1 MDEPGSSFFIFN
13 HAADFDREQVD
24 GFHALGLDVVVSIN
38 TFHYREGDPIAQ
50 GVRDLE
56 RMLALGV
63 DGLQIDSVYD
73 TYLFDLFKKGR

>member
-1 MDEPGSSFFIFN
+1 MRKLLLFLI
-13 HAADFDREQVD
+13 VVL
-24 GFHALGLDVVVSIN
+24 ALPSTATKSRWLNFVRWLLPNGCPPSMR
-38 TFHYREGDPIAQ
+38 FAQ

-73 TYLFDLFKKGR
+73 TYLFDVLKKDR